1 MFSAGLNGHPNR
13 NMEDSDAENKVDYNT
28 WIKKFQ
34 TGRKL
39 VRGHKIVL
47 VIFGQRKRLI
57 SALAKKKK
65 KPEVKLKSFRA
76 LSRLLYFAC
85 VSLRPC
91 IFFFFLSYYSLVFLL
106 CFQKAMFFSFI
117 ILIFNFAYTFS
128 LTVQSE

>member
-1 MFSAGLNGHPNR
+1 MSKGPRDCSCDIWA
-13 NMEDSDAENKVDYNT
+13 
-28 WIKKFQ
+28 KKEADFCPC
-34 TGRKL
+34 
-39 VRGHKIVL
+39 
-47 VIFGQRKRLI
+47 
-57 SALAKKKK
+57 AKKKK

-91 IFFFFLSYYSLVFLL
+91 IFFFLSYYRLVFLL